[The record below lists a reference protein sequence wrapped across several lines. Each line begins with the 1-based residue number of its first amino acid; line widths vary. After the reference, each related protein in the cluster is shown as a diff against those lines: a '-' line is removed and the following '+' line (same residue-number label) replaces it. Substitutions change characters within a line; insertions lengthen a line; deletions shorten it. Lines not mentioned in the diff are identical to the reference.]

1 MADFK
6 VVLSDPKNGMA
17 YNIEATGGMS
27 GALMGKK
34 IGDVIKGEALG
45 FEGYSIEI
53 TGATDKTGIPAR
65 KDLPG
70 AGKRRLLLS
79 ESTGF
84 HPTYDGQRMRKTIR
98 ASEITGDFVQINA
111 KVVEYGAKSLE
122 AYFAPEPEEQPAE
135 EAAAE

>member
-17 YNIEATGGMS
+17 YNIEATGGMAGS
-27 GALMGKK
+27 LMGKS
-34 IGDVIKGEALG
+34 IGEVIKGDLLG

-53 TGATDKTGIPAR
+53 TGATDRTGIPAR

-70 AGKRRLLLS
+70 SGKRKLLLS

-84 HPTYDGQRMRKTIR
+84 RPTYDGQRMRKTIR
-98 ASEITGDFVQINA
+98 AAEITGDFVQINA
-111 KVVEYGAKSLE
+111 KVVEYGAKDLK
-122 AYFAPEPEEQPAE
+122 AYFEPEEQPAE
-135 EAAAE
+135 AGEAAE